1 MGITIG
7 FVLYFIVINLDL
19 NFQSTIKKYGKPS
32 AISKWKPLEL
42 NSIESILNQTTDP
55 RSNDLL
61 FDQVR
66 IVCIVMDDS
75 FNKLRA
81 EEIQMTWGQR
91 CNKLVFTNTENG
103 ILLYFF
109 YLNYLKND
117 LIKAFLI
124 FLRFSFPFEESIV
137 SKINHF

>member
-1 MGITIG
+1 MIEIILTYLNLFLVVAEFPTKVSVLPFFMGITIG

-19 NFQSTIKKYGKPS
+19 NLQSTIKKYGKPS

-61 FDQVR
+61 FEQVR

-103 ILLYFF
+103 ILLYFLF
-109 YLNYLKND
+109 
-117 LIKAFLI
+117 
-124 FLRFSFPFEESIV
+124 
-137 SKINHF
+137 